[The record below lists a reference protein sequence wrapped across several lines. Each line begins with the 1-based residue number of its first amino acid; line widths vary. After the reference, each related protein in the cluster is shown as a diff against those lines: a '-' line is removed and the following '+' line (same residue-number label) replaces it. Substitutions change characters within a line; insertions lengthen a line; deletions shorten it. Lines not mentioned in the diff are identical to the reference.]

1 MTQITLNIE
10 KPSTLK
16 LVMRLLGVLDGITI
30 SKPAKVKKSR
40 LDNAFEEVKQGK
52 LIDAKDA
59 ADVMRICKGGFYK
72 LVPTGFII
80 KGFV

>member
-40 LDNAFEEVKQGK
+40 LDNAFEEV
-52 LIDAKDA
+52 
-59 ADVMRICKGGFYK
+59 
-72 LVPTGFII
+72 
-80 KGFV
+80 